1 MPIWEAVMS
10 NLVEVRQ
17 VCVSYSGTRVL
28 WDVTLRIRQ
37 GEIVALMGPNGSG
50 KSTLMNSISRL
61 LPLDSG
67 EIFLKGYRI
76 DPLPAHRM
84 MALGMAHVLERHRL
98 FPQMTVLENLQ
109 LGCGPG
115 AQREQIADG
124 LSRAFTLFPR
134 LHERQKQMANS
145 MSGGEQQMCAIAR
158 GLMSNPSVLL
168 IDEPF
173 IGLSPSMRHEV
184 FVAIKRVND
193 NGVTVLVIEQNVAE
207 ALRLSD
213 RTYVLR
219 EGRVVLE
226 EKSLTLTKGNQV
238 REAFLGRLSQATA
251 QA

>member
-1 MPIWEAVMS
+1 MNNV
-10 NLVEVRQ
+10 VEVRQ

-28 WDVTLRIRQ
+28 WDVTLRIAQ

-61 LPLDSG
+61 LPLDAG
-67 EIFLKGYRI
+67 EIFLEGRRI
-76 DPLPAHRM
+76 DALPAHRM

-115 AQREQIADG
+115 ARREQIAQG
-124 LSRAFTLFPR
+124 LSRAFALFPR
-134 LHERQKQMANS
+134 LHERQRQMASS

-158 GLMSNPSVLL
+158 GLMSNPRVLL

-184 FVAIKRVND
+184 FAAIKRVND

-219 EGRVVLE
+219 EGRVVLDGE
-226 EKSLTLTKGNQV
+226 SPVLAKGDQV
-238 REAFLGRLSQATA
+238 RKAFLGRLTQVAA

>member
-1 MPIWEAVMS
+1 MNNV
-10 NLVEVRQ
+10 VEVRQ

-28 WDVTLRIRQ
+28 WDVTLRIAQ

-61 LPLDSG
+61 LPLDAG
-67 EIFLKGYRI
+67 EILLEGRRI
-76 DPLPAHRM
+76 DALPAHRM

-115 AQREQIADG
+115 ARREKIAAG

-134 LHERQKQMANS
+134 LYERQRQMANS

-158 GLMSNPSVLL
+158 GLMSDPRVLL

-184 FVAIKRVND
+184 FAAIERVND

-219 EGRVVLE
+219 EGRVVLAGE
-226 EKSLTLTKGNQV
+226 SQALAKGDQV
-238 REAFLGRLSQATA
+238 REAFLGRLPQAA
-251 QA
+251 A

>member
-1 MPIWEAVMS
+1 MPSA
-10 NLVEVRQ
+10 VEVRDL
-17 VCVSYSGTRVL
+17 CVSYSGTRVL
-28 WDVTLRIRQ
+28 WNVALRVGR
-37 GEIVALMGPNGSG
+37 GEIVALVGPNGSG

-67 EIFLKGYRI
+67 EVLVEGRRT
-76 DPLPAHRM
+76 DALPAHRM

-115 AQREQIADG
+115 AGREQVAQG
-124 LSRAFTLFPR
+124 LARAFALFPR
-134 LHERQKQMANS
+134 LCERQGQMASS

-158 GLMSNPSVLL
+158 GLMSNPRVLL

-173 IGLSPSMRHEV
+173 IGLSPSMRQEV
-184 FVAIKRVND
+184 FGAIERVNND
-193 NGVTVLVIEQNVAE
+193 GVTVLVIEQNVAE

-213 RTYVLR
+213 RAYVLR

-226 EKSLTLTKGNQV
+226 GESRTLSQGDQV
-238 REAFLGRLSQATA
+238 REAFLGRLAQSATRR
-251 QA
+251 

>member
-1 MPIWEAVMS
+1 MNNA
-10 NLVEVRQ
+10 VEVRE

-28 WDVTLRIRQ
+28 WDVTIRIAQ

-67 EIFLKGYRI
+67 EISLEGRRI
-76 DPLPAHRM
+76 DGLPAHRM
-84 MALGMAHVLERHRL
+84 IALGMAHVLERHRL
-98 FPQMTVLENLQ
+98 FPQMSVLENLQ

-115 AQREQIADG
+115 ARRENIADG
-124 LSRAFTLFPR
+124 LSRAFKLFPR
-134 LHERQKQMANS
+134 LYERQRQMANS

-158 GLMSNPSVLL
+158 GLMSNPRVLL

-173 IGLSPSMRHEV
+173 IGLAPSMRHEV
-184 FVAIKRVND
+184 FAAIKRVND

-226 EKSLTLTKGNQV
+226 GESPTLAKGDQV
-238 REAFLGRLSQATA
+238 REAFLGRLPQATA
-251 QA
+251 

>member
-1 MPIWEAVMS
+1 MTSIVEA
-10 NLVEVRQ
+10 RQ

-28 WDVTLRIRQ
+28 WNVTLRIAQ

-67 EIFLKGYRI
+67 EILLEDRRI
-76 DPLPAHRM
+76 DALPAHRM

-115 AQREQIADG
+115 ARRPQIAEG

-134 LHERQKQMANS
+134 LYERQRQMASS

-158 GLMSNPSVLL
+158 GLMSNPRVLL

-184 FVAIKRVND
+184 FAAIKRVND

-219 EGRVVLE
+219 EGRIVLE
-226 EKSLTLTKGNQV
+226 GESAALAKGDRV
-238 REAFLGRLSQATA
+238 REAFLGRLPRATA
-251 QA
+251 

>member
-1 MPIWEAVMS
+1 MTDIVEA
-10 NLVEVRQ
+10 RQ
-17 VCVSYSGTRVL
+17 VCVSYSGTRIL
-28 WDVTLRIRQ
+28 WDVTLRIAQ

-61 LPLDSG
+61 LRLDSG
-67 EIFLKGYRI
+67 EILLEGRRI
-76 DPLPAHRM
+76 DALPAHCM

-115 AQREQIADG
+115 ARRQQVAEG
-124 LSRAFTLFPR
+124 LARAFALFPR
-134 LHERQKQMANS
+134 LYERQRQMASS

-158 GLMSNPSVLL
+158 GLMSNPRILL

-184 FVAIKRVND
+184 FAAIKRVND

-219 EGRVVLE
+219 EGRIVLE
-226 EKSLTLTKGNQV
+226 GESSTLAEGDQV
-238 REAFLGRLSQATA
+238 REAFLGRLPQSTA
-251 QA
+251 

>member
-1 MPIWEAVMS
+1 MHNV
-10 NLVEVRQ
+10 VEVRNL
-17 VCVSYSGTRVL
+17 CVSYSGTRVL
-28 WDVTLRIRQ
+28 WDVTLRIAQ

-61 LPLDSG
+61 LRPDAG
-67 EIFLKGYRI
+67 EILLEGRRV
-76 DPLPAHRM
+76 DALPAHEM
-84 MALGMAHVLERHRL
+84 MALGLAHVLERHRL

-115 AQREQIADG
+115 AGRAQIASG

-134 LHERQKQMANS
+134 LFERQRQMASS

-158 GLMSNPSVLL
+158 GLMSNPRVLL

-184 FVAIKRVND
+184 FAAIKQVND

-207 ALRLSD
+207 ALRLSN

-226 EKSLTLTKGNQV
+226 GSSPVLATGDQV
-238 REAFLGRLSQATA
+238 REAFLGRLNQLAA
-251 QA
+251 KQ

>member
-1 MPIWEAVMS
+1 LEA
-10 NLVEVRQ
+10 RQ

-28 WDVTLRIRQ
+28 WDVTLRIAQ

-67 EIFLKGYRI
+67 QILLEDRRI
-76 DPLPAHRM
+76 DALPAHRM

-115 AQREQIADG
+115 ARRQQVEEG
-124 LSRAFTLFPR
+124 LSRAFALFPR
-134 LHERQKQMANS
+134 LYERQRQMASS

-158 GLMSNPSVLL
+158 GLMSNPRILL

-184 FVAIKRVND
+184 FAAIKRVND

-226 EKSLTLTKGNQV
+226 GDSSALAEGDRV
-238 REAFLGRLSQATA
+238 REAFLGRLPQATA
-251 QA
+251 

>member
-1 MPIWEAVMS
+1 MPSV
-10 NLVEVRQ
+10 VEVRQ

-28 WDVTLRIRQ
+28 WDAALRISR
-37 GEIVALMGPNGSG
+37 GEIVALLGPNGSG

-61 LPLDSG
+61 LPLDAG
-67 EIFLKGYRI
+67 QILFEGRRI
-76 DPLPAHRM
+76 DALPAHRM

-115 AQREQIADG
+115 ARHEQIERG
-124 LSRAFTLFPR
+124 LSRAYALFPR
-134 LHERQKQMANS
+134 LYERQRQMASS

-158 GLMSNPSVLL
+158 GLMSDPRVLL

-173 IGLSPSMRHEV
+173 IGLSPAMRQEV
-184 FVAIKRVND
+184 FAAIKRVND
-193 NGVTVLVIEQNVAE
+193 GGVTVLVIEQNVKE

-213 RTYVLR
+213 RAYVLR

-226 EKSLTLTKGNQV
+226 GESAALAGGDQV
-238 REAFLGRLSQATA
+238 REAFLGRLTQSAA
-251 QA
+251 RA